1 MLLKMDQ
8 FNTPWRVTSAAIY
21 TTPTDSR
28 VYGTLDIDVT
38 EARRFMQEKREAGTK
53 ITMVHLATAVLARA
67 VAFDVPEMNCFIRRG
82 AVVGRQ
88 RLDVMVPVAMGGDGV
103 TSVIV
108 KDAHSKTVTEIA
120 AEIRDKAR
128 RARGGEES
136 KAAQN
141 KYVLNRIPWP
151 LRRPVFR
158 LLKWI
163 TVDMGFEIKKL
174 GLSAHSFGSFVVSD
188 IGSHG
193 LATGMTAL
201 MPAAKVPAVIV
212 LGKIEEKPVVRKGE
226 IVIRTILPLT
236 GTFDHRIVDG
246 EQIGKLARG
255 IKRNFRKPSW
265 LDEVPEDELGRCL
278 FVTRTRGGPSD

>member
-1 MLLKMDQ
+1 MDR

-38 EARRFMQEKREAGTK
+38 EAKKFLDRKREEGVK
-53 ITMVHLATAVLARA
+53 LTMVHLTTTVLARA
-67 VAFDVPEMNCFIRRG
+67 MAFEVPEMNCFIRRG
-82 AVVGRQ
+82 AVVGRKH
-88 RLDVMVPVAMGGDGV
+88 LDVMLPVQVGGDAGV
-103 TSVIV
+103 TAAIIRN
-108 KDAHSKTVTEIA
+108 AHARPVTEIA
-120 AEIRDKAR
+120 EEVRNKAAR
-128 RARGGEES
+128 SRGGEEIT
-136 KAAQN
+136 AARN

-163 TVDMGFEIKKL
+163 TVDMGVEIKAL

-188 IGSHG
+188 IGSFG
-193 LATGMTAL
+193 LNTGMTAL
-201 MPAAKVPAVIV
+201 MPAAKVPCVIV
-212 LGKIEEKPVVRKGE
+212 LGKIEEKPVVRQGE

-246 EQIGKLARG
+246 MQIGKLARA
-255 IKRNFRKPSW
+255 IKRYFRKPEW
-265 LDEVPEDELGRCL
+265 LDEVPHEELEDCIFEVR
-278 FVTRTRGGPSD
+278 

>member
-1 MLLKMDQ
+1 MDR

-38 EARRFMQEKREAGTK
+38 AAKNFIDRKRAEGVK
-53 ITMVHLATAVLARA
+53 LTMTHLATAVLARA

-82 AVVGRQ
+82 AVVGRN
-88 RLDVMVPVAMGGDGV
+88 RLDVMVPVSVGGDAGV
-103 TSVIV
+103 TAAIV
-108 KDAHSKTVTEIA
+108 RDAHAKAVTAIA
-120 AEIRDKAR
+120 GEIRDKAAVG
-128 RARGGEES
+128 RAGGEI

-141 KYVLNRIPWP
+141 KYLLNRIPWP
-151 LRRPVFR
+151 LRRPVFL

-163 TVDMGFEIKKL
+163 TVDLGLEIKAL

-188 IGSHG
+188 IGSFG
-193 LATGMTAL
+193 LNTGMTAL

-212 LGKIEEKPVVRKGE
+212 LGKIEEKPVVRRGE
-226 IVIRTILPLT
+226 IVIRTMLPLT

-246 EQIGKLARG
+246 MQIGKLARG
-255 IKRNFRKPSW
+255 IKRNFRKPEW
-265 LDEVPEDELGRCL
+265 LDEIPAEALESCL
-278 FVTRTRGGPSD
+278 FAPRD

>member
-1 MLLKMDQ
+1 MDR

-38 EARRFMQEKREAGTK
+38 DAKRFLDTKRSEGVK
-53 ITMVHLATAVLARA
+53 ITMTHLATAVLARA

-82 AVVGRQ
+82 NVVGRE
-88 RLDVMVPVAMGGDGV
+88 RLDVMVPVSVGGDAGV
-103 TSVIV
+103 TAAII
-108 KDAHSKTVTEIA
+108 KDAHAKSVSAIAEELREKASSGRAGDEI
-120 AEIRDKAR
+120 
-128 RARGGEES
+128 

-141 KYVLNRIPWP
+141 KYLLNRVPWP
-151 LRRPVFR
+151 LRRPVFL

-163 TVDMGFEIKKL
+163 TVDLGLEIRAL

-188 IGSHG
+188 IGSFG
-193 LATGMTAL
+193 LTTGMTAL

-212 LGKIEEKPVVRKGE
+212 LGKIEEKPVVRRGE

-246 EQIGKLARG
+246 MQIGKLARG
-255 IKRNFRKPSW
+255 IKRNFRKPEW
-265 LDEVPEDELGRCL
+265 LNQEPEKELLDCL
-278 FVTRTRGGPSD
+278 FQPRR

>member
-1 MLLKMDQ
+1 MLPGMDQ

-38 EARRFMQEKREAGTK
+38 EAARFIRTKREGGTK
-53 ITMVHLATAVLARA
+53 ITMVHLAVAVLARA

-82 AVVGRQ
+82 GIVGRK
-88 RLDVMVPVAMGGDGV
+88 RLDVMVPVAMGGEGV

-108 KDAHSKTVTEIA
+108 RDAHTRSVTSIA
-120 AEIRDKAR
+120 AELQSSAP
-128 RARGGEES
+128 RARKGEES

-141 KYVLNRIPWP
+141 KYLLNRIPWP
-151 LRRPVFR
+151 FRRPVFR
-158 LLKWI
+158 ILKWI
-163 TVDMGFEIKKL
+163 TVDMGFEIKRL
-174 GLSAHSFGSFVVSD
+174 GLSANSFGSFVVSD

-212 LGKIEEKPVVRKGE
+212 LGKVEEKAVVRKGE

-246 EQIGKLARG
+246 AQIGKLARG
-255 IKRNFRKPSW
+255 IKRNFRKPEW
-265 LDEVPEDELGRCL
+265 LDEVPSDEIQTCFFQARSD
-278 FVTRTRGGPSD
+278 TR

>member
-1 MLLKMDQ
+1 MSR

-38 EARRFMQEKREAGTK
+38 EARRFISEKRRQG
-53 ITMVHLATAVLARA
+53 IRLTMVHMATAVLARA
-67 VAFDVPEMNCFIRRG
+67 VAFDVPEMNCYIRRG
-82 AVVGRQ
+82 AVQGRE
-88 RLDVMVPVAMGGDGV
+88 RLDVMVPVQVGGDAGV
-103 TSVIV
+103 TPAIV
-108 KDAHSKTVTEIA
+108 RDAHARRVSDIA
-120 AEIRDKAR
+120 EEIRGKASR
-128 RARGGEES
+128 SRGGEEI

-141 KYVLNRIPWP
+141 KYLLNKVPWP

-163 TVDMGFEIKKL
+163 TVDMGLEIRAL

-188 IGSHG
+188 IGSFG
-193 LATGMTAL
+193 LNTGMTAL

-212 LGKIEEKPVVRKGE
+212 LGKMEEKPVVRNGK

-246 EQIGKLARG
+246 MQIGKLARG
-255 IKRNFRKPSW
+255 IKRNFRKPDW
-265 LDEVPEDELGRCL
+265 LDEIPADELENCL
-278 FVTRTRGGPSD
+278 FLPRD

>member
-1 MLLKMDQ
+1 MDQ
-8 FNTPWRVTSAAIY
+8 FNTPWRVTAAAIY

-38 EARRFMQEKREAGTK
+38 DAKRFLDKKRNEGIK
-53 ITMVHLATAVLARA
+53 LTMTHLATAVLARA

-82 AVVGRQ
+82 AIIGRE
-88 RLDVMVPVAMGGDGV
+88 RLDVMLPVSVGGDSGV
-103 TSVIV
+103 TAAIIR
-108 KDAHSKTVTEIA
+108 DAHARSVSSIA
-120 AEIRDKAR
+120 AELREKAVKG
-128 RARGGEES
+128 RAGDEI
-136 KAAQN
+136 KAVKN

-163 TVDMGFEIKKL
+163 TVDMGIEIKAL

-188 IGSHG
+188 IGSFG
-193 LATGMTAL
+193 LNTGMTSL

-212 LGKIEEKPVVRKGE
+212 LGKIEEKPVVRQGKIE
-226 IVIRTILPLT
+226 IRTILPLT

-246 EQIGKLARG
+246 MQIGKLARG
-255 IKRNFRKPSW
+255 IKRNFRKPEW
-265 LDEVPEDELGRCL
+265 LDEVPEKELEDCL
-278 FVTRTRGGPSD
+278 FQTRD

>member
-1 MLLKMDQ
+1 MDR

-38 EARRFMQEKREAGTK
+38 EAKKYLDRKREDGVK
-53 ITMVHLATAVLARA
+53 LTMVHLATTVLARA

-82 AVVGRQ
+82 AVVGR
-88 RLDVMVPVAMGGDGV
+88 RHLDVMLPVQVGGETGV
-103 TSVIV
+103 T
-108 KDAHSKTVTEIA
+108 A
-120 AEIRDKAR
+120 AIIRNGHAR
-128 RARGGEES
+128 RVSDIAEEVRRKAARSRGGEEI
-136 KAAQN
+136 AAAKN
-141 KYVLNRIPWP
+141 KYLLNRIPWP

-163 TVDMGFEIKKL
+163 TVDMGVEIKTL

-188 IGSHG
+188 IGSFG
-193 LATGMTAL
+193 LNTGMTAL
-201 MPAAKVPAVIV
+201 MPAAKVPCVVV
-212 LGKIEEKPVVRKGE
+212 LGKIEEKPVVRKGK

-246 EQIGKLARG
+246 MQIGKLARA
-255 IKRNFRKPSW
+255 IKRNFRKPEW
-265 LDEVPEDELGRCL
+265 LDEVPEKELADCIFEVR
-278 FVTRTRGGPSD
+278 

>member
-1 MLLKMDQ
+1 MSQ

-38 EARRFMQEKREAGTK
+38 EARRFISEKRRQGVRL
-53 ITMVHLATAVLARA
+53 TMVHMATAVLARA
-67 VAFDVPEMNCFIRRG
+67 VAFDVPEMNCYIRRG
-82 AVVGRQ
+82 AVVGRE
-88 RLDVMVPVAMGGDGV
+88 RLDVMVPVQVGGDAGV
-103 TSVIV
+103 TPAIV
-108 KDAHSKTVTEIA
+108 RDAHARRVSDIA
-120 AEIRDKAR
+120 EEIRGKASR
-128 RARGGEES
+128 SRGGEEI

-141 KYVLNRIPWP
+141 KYLLNKIPWP

-163 TVDMGFEIKKL
+163 TVDMGMEIRAL

-188 IGSHG
+188 IGSFG
-193 LATGMTAL
+193 LNTGMTAL

-212 LGKIEEKPVVRKGE
+212 LGKMEEKPVVRNGK
-226 IVIRTILPLT
+226 IVVRTILPLT

-246 EQIGKLARG
+246 MQIGKLARG
-255 IKRNFRKPSW
+255 IKRNFRKPDW
-265 LDEVPEDELGRCL
+265 LDEIPADELENCL
-278 FVTRTRGGPSD
+278 FLPRD

>member
-1 MLLKMDQ
+1 MLLRMDQ

-38 EARRFMQEKREAGTK
+38 DAKGFMKQKREAGTK

-82 AVVGRQ
+82 AVVGRK
-88 RLDVMVPVAMGGDGV
+88 RLDVMVPVAMGEEGV
-103 TSVIV
+103 TSVIIR
-108 KDAHSKTVTEIA
+108 DAHARTVTSIA
-120 AEIRDKAR
+120 EELGDKAR
-128 RARGGEES
+128 RARAGNES

-141 KYVLNRIPWP
+141 KYLLNRIPWP
-151 LRRPVFR
+151 FRRPVFR

-163 TVDMGFEIKKL
+163 TVDMGLEIKAL
-174 GLSAHSFGSFVVSD
+174 GLSADSFGSFVVSD

-212 LGKIEEKPVVRKGE
+212 LGKIEEKPVVRDGE
-226 IVIRTILPLT
+226 IVVRTILPLT

-246 EQIGKLARG
+246 AQIGKLARG
-255 IKRNFRKPSW
+255 IKRNFRKPQW
-265 LDEVPEDELGRCL
+265 LDEVPSAELEKCIFR
-278 FVTRTRGGPSD
+278 PAE

>member
-1 MLLKMDQ
+1 MSE

-38 EARRFMQEKREAGTK
+38 EAKQFLDEQRAAGVK
-53 ITMVHLATAVLARA
+53 LTMVHLATAVLARA

-82 AVVGRQ
+82 AVVGREH
-88 RLDVMVPVAMGGDGV
+88 LDVMVPVQVGGESGV
-103 TSVIV
+103 TPAIV
-108 KDAHSKTVTEIA
+108 RDAHARRVSDIA
-120 AEIRDKAR
+120 AEIR
-128 RARGGEES
+128 S
-136 KAAQN
+136 KAARSRGGDEIKAAKN
-141 KYVLNRIPWP
+141 KYLLNRIPWP

-163 TVDMGFEIKKL
+163 TVDMGLEIKAL
-174 GLSAHSFGSFVVSD
+174 GLSAHSFGSFVISD
-188 IGSHG
+188 IGSFG
-193 LATGMTAL
+193 LNTGMTAL

-212 LGKIEEKPVVRKGE
+212 LGKIEQRPVVKKGE

-246 EQIGKLARG
+246 MQIGKLARG
-255 IKRNFRKPSW
+255 IKRNFRKPQW
-265 LDEVPEDELGRCL
+265 LDAVPNKELDECL
-278 FVTRTRGGPSD
+278 FAPRN